1 MEEEYQ
7 MQESWRCDQDNCK
20 SMIEFTGVQELT
32 GSLPLSV
39 EEEYQMQES
48 WRCDQDKCT
57 FIVLNKVP

>member
-1 MEEEYQ
+1 
-7 MQESWRCDQDNCK
+7 
-20 SMIEFTGVQELT
+20 MIELTDVQELT

-57 FIVLNKVP
+57 FIVLDKVLVENNFADPGC